1 MEYWSCLPRWV
12 VQNPTASIALSS
24 FYKAWMNAADKGEL
38 NKARSQLQAATA
50 RNPPKP
56 LMHSTTT
63 TPPSGQ
69 NKGVRRKLDFSSP
82 KARSKETKRKAPS
95 KPAQQGVKIKEPS
108 PNTRK
113 KAPIVKGK
121 GKQVAKAPIP
131 KLKNNV
137 WVKKKSVGE
146 SSKVSEN
153 AAMETTPPSSV
164 TIEDIVKP

>member
-1 MEYWSCLPRWV
+1 
-12 VQNPTASIALSS
+12 
-24 FYKAWMNAADKGEL
+24 MNAADKGEL
-38 NKARSQLQAATA
+38 NKARSQYQTA
-50 RNPPKP
+50 MARSPPKP
-56 LMHSTTT
+56 LMHSATT

-82 KARSKETKRKAPS
+82 KARSKEPKRKAPP
-95 KPAQQGVKIKEPS
+95 KHAQQGVKIKEPS

-131 KLKNNV
+131 KLKNNI

-153 AAMETTPPSSV
+153 VAMETTPPSSL